1 MDTFTEDDRQVAL
14 THLRATD
21 LAAQIARA
29 HATFDALQIFRR
41 VLSSSDLYDW
51 AFSAWQRFVDFDEEI
66 PDHDLAAVLLRAA
79 PYLSETMATN
89 FASEN
94 WPDKA
99 LRFEWPD
106 GRRFRWQ
113 PDGEVLTITYPT
125 AWGIAE
131 VMFAP
136 VGRVPSA

>member
-66 PDHDLAAVLLRAA
+66 PSADRAAVLMRAA
-79 PYLSETMATN
+79 RFLPEETVLD
-89 FASEN
+89 FAG
-94 WPDKA
+94 A
-99 LRFEWPD
+99 EWPD
-106 GRRFRWQ
+106 MNVEHRYPDGRVFRWL
-113 PDGEVLTITYPT
+113 GTGGFLVLTHPAAGGLIDVVLADP
-125 AWGIAE
+125 IE
-131 VMFAP
+131 
-136 VGRVPSA
+136 RVA